1 MNGGGPL
8 TSPAA
13 GGSTSAIM
21 TQPTSLGRV
30 AAACLLAVP
39 LVASLTAQAPAPT
52 VSGAKVA
59 EFAALLASKKLEAFA
74 MKDPGATTPDK
85 PRYLAALI
93 VPKSQLLLVAATHT
107 RFMDMEYYLHAKEFM
122 KAYQDLNTN
131 PSSIERFFVEDVMA
145 DGLVAVPK
153 KNAPADAVKIGTA
166 SHNFDGDFI
175 DPKRR
180 NPNNKI
186 TQDVYLKNFAEADQ
200 RYAAALE
207 LMIAQLKK

>member
-1 MNGGGPL
+1 
-8 TSPAA
+8 
-13 GGSTSAIM
+13 M
-21 TQPTSLGRV
+21 TQPTSLGRI

-39 LVASLTAQAPAPT
+39 LVTGLTAQAPAPA

-59 EFAALLASKKLEAFA
+59 EFAALLASKKLEAYA
-74 MKDPGATTPDK
+74 VKDPRSATTPDK
-85 PRYLAALI
+85 PRYIAALL
-93 VPKSQLLLVAATHT
+93 VPNSQLLLVAATHT
-107 RFMDMEYYLHAKEFM
+107 HFMDMEYYLHNKEFM

-131 PSSIERFFVEDVMA
+131 PASVERFFVEDVMA

-153 KNAPADAVKIGTA
+153 RNAPADAVKIGTE
-166 SHNFDGDFI
+166 SRNFDGDFI

-186 TQDVYLKNFAEADQ
+186 TQDVYLKNFADADQ
-200 RYAAALE
+200 RYAAALD